1 MQSGAA
7 DPGRFV
13 LAGPRVGKSS
23 EYDSLRSPPGRYV
36 QSGAGLLW
44 CGGDKTKN
52 NARVRTEMVNVDV
65 KKKTLIRTQ
74 QRRRVDINDYEVL
87 LSRSLRPLQ
96 PRLAHVGTAIRYIFE
111 FRLFHDVV

>member
-23 EYDSLRSPPGRYV
+23 EYDSWRSPPGRYV

-44 CGGDKTKN
+44 CGGDK

-74 QRRRVDINDYEVL
+74 QRQSFGRKQSFGDRSKPCEGVD
-87 LSRSLRPLQ
+87 
-96 PRLAHVGTAIRYIFE
+96 
-111 FRLFHDVV
+111 